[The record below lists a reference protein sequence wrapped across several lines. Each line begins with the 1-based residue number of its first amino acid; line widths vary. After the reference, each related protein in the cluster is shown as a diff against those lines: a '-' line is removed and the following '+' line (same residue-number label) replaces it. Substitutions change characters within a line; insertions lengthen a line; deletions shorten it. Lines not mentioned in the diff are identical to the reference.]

1 MYLTKI
7 KAPEFGTAAPKT
19 MKSPNK
25 LIEDGLADQ
34 REQTILHQKM
44 LAENQNDE
52 KQAIGGWDDCFSFLA
67 GRQNI
72 TNIKKNSPRAA
83 WDITRQR

>member
-1 MYLTKI
+1 MV
-7 KAPEFGTAAPKT
+7 
-19 MKSPNK
+19 
-25 LIEDGLADQ
+25 Q

-44 LAENQNDE
+44 LAENHNDE

-72 TNIKKNSPRAA
+72 TNIKKIAREQHG
-83 WDITRQR
+83 ILTRQR